1 MTRTATRPAPATTDL
16 VGPLLVSLLA
26 GDERG
31 VERSL
36 ARAVERGSDLAC
48 VSRDVIGPALDEVGE
63 MWARGEVSIAEEHLA
78 TALVYRAVTRHTAS
92 MPAPPPGAPR
102 LVLACLAGEFHELGA
117 AIASLVARTCGW
129 DTDLL
134 GANVPRSEIL
144 RFLAQRRPVAVGL
157 SIALPAHVAECAN
170 AAAEIRRALPDVKVV
185 VGGLACRRDAEIGRL
200 SGADAWFRDAVELKT
215 WLLANAP
222 ERREVPASLPAQVPA
237 ALRRKLKRSRRTA
250 S

>member
-1 MTRTATRPAPATTDL
+1 MTRTAQRPAPATTDL

-31 VERSL
+31 VEHALSQ
-36 ARAVERGSDLAC
+36 AAERGADLAT

-63 MWARGEVSIAEEHLA
+63 MWARGEVSVAEEHLA

-92 MPAPPPGAPR
+92 MPAPSPGAPR
-102 LVLACLAGEFHELGA
+102 LVLACLVGEFHELGA
-117 AIASLVARTCGW
+117 AIAALVARTCGW

-144 RFLAQRRPVAVGL
+144 RFLTQRQPAAVGL

-170 AAAEIRRALPDVKVV
+170 AAAEIRRTLPEVKVV

-200 SGADAWFRDAVELKT
+200 AGADAWFRDAVEMRT

-222 ERREVPASLPAQVPA
+222 ARRDSPQRLPAAVPA
-237 ALRRKLKRSRRTA
+237 ALRRKLKRSPRTA